1 MIQKLLPL
9 RAVTI
14 RLRFLRLEEPP
25 FFHQPLLRPFLK
37 ELLQDKQALDNE
49 PGLWLEAINSGVTRF
64 RRHDEYRFNLFC
76 LPAAY
81 PLFKRVLDALRR
93 LPHSYPGRRK
103 KEGIFA
109 ANLEYL
115 GLLDYFT
122 TQPIKRESELFL
134 YDEQALQREL
144 NFWRQQ
150 PELIMRFT
158 APARLKRRKEK
169 GTAYI
174 NDRSMLHPGE
184 MERRVCKALANLA
197 PGLGQQCQAG
207 QISYP
212 EVIDRLFW
220 TDNADTL
227 DDGRINPFGGVL
239 GDVRLRGG
247 QGDTPHLP
255 LMILGQYIGMGERRG
270 YGMGRYYLCTPQG
283 QGTTPPPA
291 VAKTRLKDSARIA
304 NFEQACHNMARKHPD
319 LRQYIDHSLEEFSPD
334 IEDRLEDKRALNRIN
349 LHRLARLLGEGQY
362 KASVLQG
369 VILRRPDRHP
379 RPLAIPPLEDRI
391 TQRAV
396 VEVLGPTIER
406 LSMCHSYGYRR
417 GFSRMQARDRILTLY
432 RQGYRWFFEADIT
445 EFFDLVSHD
454 EIRNRLESFF
464 PHEPLVSLLM
474 DWVSAPVQFDG
485 RLIQRRTGLPQ
496 GSPISPMLAN
506 LLLEDFDADL
516 SVQNMQLVRFADDF
530 VVLCKTRHQARS
542 AAQQAE
548 QSLAELGLTFNPEKT
563 GVGELIDGLDFLG
576 YSIAGGLAVEK
587 HRPHHPVGK
596 LHLDSIPAASWL
608 AQLLQREPQLLDEL
622 NQRLDKPH
630 HPARLKNLGSAKQR
644 QLPAN
649 DLGATLF
656 ITPPVKQ
663 LNQRDGALEV
673 HDAKSK
679 DLLIREAWNDLAA
692 IVLIGRHNITQRCQ
706 LSAMENNVPIHFC
719 NAGGRYQGVSC
730 NQRPSAEGPD
740 LWLLQAR
747 HYASESPS
755 RLPLCQALVSARIHN
770 QIQVLRQRQRH
781 DDQNSAAITALQT
794 LLENCDNANEPQL
807 RGYEGQAA
815 TTYFQQLR
823 LWVPEEYGFSG
834 RNRRPPRD
842 PFNALLSLGYSVLYS
857 HATSVLQVAGLYV
870 WQGFYHRR
878 RDRHQALA
886 SDLMEVYRHL
896 VERTAL
902 TLLRSSQLKQDDF
915 YTRSD
920 NACYLTRNGRRIFL
934 QQLQQR
940 ILRPVLAKGEEKKHN
955 LLEHMLQTAYQLIRH
970 LRNTATS
977 EVGVKSSQ
985 VVGDTKPHPDLTPTP
1000 SRWDT
1005 EQSVNFFKLK

>member
-1 MIQKLLPL
+1 MQPLLNDLFPL

-81 PLFKRVLDALRR
+81 PLFQRVLDALRR

-122 TQPIKRESELFL
+122 ANPIKRESELFL

-144 NFWRQQ
+144 DFWRQQ
-150 PELIMRFT
+150 PELILRFT

-169 GTAYI
+169 GVAYV
-174 NDRSMLHPGE
+174 NDRGMLHPGE
-184 MERRVCKALANLA
+184 MERRVCKALANLV
-197 PGLGQQCQAG
+197 PDLGRQCQVN

-212 EVIDRLFW
+212 EVTDRLFW

-239 GDVRLRGG
+239 GDVRLSGG
-247 QGDTPHLP
+247 QADNLHLP
-255 LMILGQYIGMGERRG
+255 LLILGQYTGMGERRG
-270 YGMGRYYLCTPQG
+270 YGMGRYYLSTPQSL
-283 QGTTPPPA
+283 GTTPPPA
-291 VAKTRLKDSARIA
+291 VAKTRLQDSARIA
-304 NFEQACHNMARKHPD
+304 NFEQACHNMARKHPN
-319 LRQYIDHSLEEFSPD
+319 LRQYIDRSLEEFSPD
-334 IEDRLEDKRALNRIN
+334 IEDQLEDKRALNGIN
-349 LHRLARLLGEGQY
+349 LHRLARLLGESQY
-362 KASVLQG
+362 KAPVLQG
-369 VILRRPDRHP
+369 VILRRPGRHP

-396 VEVLGPTIER
+396 VEVLGPAIDR
-406 LSMCHSYGYRR
+406 LSMRHSYGYRR

-445 EFFDLVSHD
+445 EFFDLVSHA

-464 PHEPLVSLLM
+464 PHEPLVSLIM

-516 SVQNMQLVRFADDF
+516 SAQNMQLVRFADDF

-548 QSLAELGLTFNPEKT
+548 QSLAELGLAFNPEKT
-563 GVGELIDGLDFLG
+563 GMGEFTDGFDFLG
-576 YSIAGGLAVEK
+576 YSIVGGLAVEK
-587 HRPHHPVGK
+587 HRPHHPPGK
-596 LHLDSIPAASWL
+596 LRMESIPAASWL

-622 NQRLDKPH
+622 NQRLDKPRH
-630 HPARLKNLGSAKQR
+630 RPVLKSPDSATKKS
-644 QLPAN
+644 LPAN
-649 DLGATLF
+649 ELGATLF
-656 ITPPVKQ
+656 ITPPAKQ

-673 HDAKSK
+673 RNAKSK
-679 DLLIREAWNDLAA
+679 DVLIRAAWNDLAA

-706 LSAMENNVPIHFC
+706 LGAMENNVPIHFC
-719 NAGGRYQGVSC
+719 NAGGRYLGVSC
-730 NQRPSAEGPD
+730 HQRPSAEGPD

-747 HYASESPS
+747 QYDPQSPS
-755 RLPLCQALVSARIHN
+755 RLPLCRALVSARIHN

-781 DDQNSAAITALQT
+781 DEGNIAAITALQT
-794 LLENCDNANEPQL
+794 LLDNCGNADESRL

-823 LWVPEEYGFSG
+823 VWVPEEYGFSG

-857 HATSVLQVAGLYV
+857 HAASVLQVAGLYV

-902 TLLRSSQLKQDDF
+902 TLLRSGQLKQDDF
-915 YTRSD
+915 YTRPD
-920 NACYLTRNGRRIFL
+920 NACYLTRDGRRIFF

-940 ILRPVLAKGEEKKHN
+940 ILRPVLAKGEEKN
-955 LLEHMLQTAYQLIRH
+955 RDLLEHMLQTAYQLIRQ
-970 LRNTATS
+970 LR
-977 EVGVKSSQ
+977 
-985 VVGDTKPHPDLTPTP
+985 
-1000 SRWDT
+1000 DT
-1005 EQSVNFFKLK
+1005 EQSVIFFRVK